1 MIKGNDI
8 GTQLECLLRSN
19 FTTAMNPNESLAY
32 YRQLPQAGKRQEV
45 LTLMLLLASAG
56 HLEPEEACN
65 FIAKVNRDILPAD
78 ESYAELSASAWAVLQ
93 DVMVG
98 VDTDNEVA
106 CAMAPS
112 LVNGRQLH

>member
-8 GTQLECLLRSN
+8 GTQLACLLRSN
-19 FTTAMNPNESLAY
+19 FTTTMSPNESQAY
-32 YRQLPQAGKRQEV
+32 YRQLPHEGKKQEV

-56 HLEPEEACN
+56 HLEPEDACN
-65 FIAKVNRDILPAD
+65 FIAKVNQGILPAD
-78 ESYAELSASAWAVLQ
+78 ESYAELSASAWSVLQ

-98 VDTDNEVA
+98 VETDYEISH
-106 CAMAPS
+106 AMTPS